1 MTPATPPEPILHVD
15 MDAFYASVEMLKDPA
30 LRGKPVAVGSPGPRG
45 VVMSASYQ
53 ARTHGVRSGM
63 PSARARRLCPE
74 ALFVPPDFSSYRAYS
89 TRLREVL
96 LSFTPLVEPLSL
108 DEAFLDV
115 SGATTLFGDP
125 PEIGRKIRVRVR
137 EELDLTC
144 SVGVAPNK
152 FLAKLASAGAKPD
165 GLLVVQA
172 GEVEGF
178 LHPLPVEALWGVGER
193 THEVLERLGVR
204 TVGELAGIPPRVL
217 QGTLGEQPARHLAE
231 LADGRDERTVVP
243 YEPPKQVSHEE
254 TFDRDLDEEA
264 QVLREVLRLAH
275 RVGARLRKEGF
286 RARTVTLKVRLA
298 SFTTLT
304 RSRTLPD
311 ATDVGADL
319 YRVARELYKGLPGG
333 SGGVARRRGSE
344 ATGGPSE
351 WTPRSTEARRRI
363 RLLGVAASGL
373 VPAGAEQLALVRAGR
388 WEDAER
394 ALDRIEARFGAGSA
408 IPAALLEPESR
419 RG

>member
-1 MTPATPPEPILHVD
+1 MTSARRPSQHPPEPILHVD
-15 MDAFYASVEMLKDPA
+15 MDAFYASVEVLKDPA
-30 LRGKPVAVGSPGPRG
+30 LSGKPVAVGGSGPRG
-45 VVMSASYQ
+45 VVMSASYE
-53 ARTHGVRSGM
+53 AREHGVRSAM

-74 ALFVPPDFSSYRAYS
+74 VVFVPPDFSSYQAYS
-89 TRLREVL
+89 IRLREVL
-96 LSFTPLVEPLSL
+96 LSFTPFVEPISL

-115 SGATTLFGDP
+115 AGATTLFGPP
-125 PEIGRKIRVRVR
+125 PEIARRVRARVL

-165 GLLVVQA
+165 GLLLVPA

-178 LHPLPVEALWGVGER
+178 LHPLPVEALWGVGEK

-204 TVGELAGIPPRVL
+204 TVGELAGTPLRVL
-217 QGTLGEQPARHLAE
+217 ERTLGEVSARHLTE
-231 LADGRDERTVVP
+231 LAAGRDDRTVVP
-243 YEPPKQVSHEE
+243 YEAPKQVSHEE
-254 TFDRDLDEEA
+254 TFDRDLDEEG
-264 QVLREVLRLAH
+264 QVLRELLRLSH

-311 ATDVGADL
+311 ATDTAADL
-319 YRVARELYKGLPGG
+319 YRVAGELYTGLPPG
-333 SGGVARRRGSE
+333 
-344 ATGGPSE
+344 
-351 WTPRSTEARRRI
+351 RRRI

-373 VPAGAEQLALVRAGR
+373 QPAGAEQLALVRAGR

-394 ALDRIEARFGAGSA
+394 ALDRIEARFGPGSA
-408 IPAALLEPESR
+408 FPATLLDHQNR